1 MLARDKAEQIK
12 EAFRDWIFKEP
23 KRRKN
28 MWIFIMKPLTAT
40 DNEAM
45 MALFKTAG
53 TDPPVKVRPYQKNAV
68 ARALLCGLI
77 TPACPYSRRR

>member
-23 KRRKN
+23 ERRKN
-28 MWIFIMKPLTAT
+28 MWIFTMKPLTAT

-45 MALFKTAG
+45 MAL
-53 TDPPVKVRPYQKNAV
+53 
-68 ARALLCGLI
+68 I
-77 TPACPYSRRR
+77 